1 MLDYIVYD
9 VWLFVELVVVYF
21 LFVETRGASLE
32 ETAAILDGVAVQEQ
46 LIEGVARATEHES
59 KVPMPMNER
68 VVSESNVEMRTM
80 KE

>member
-1 MLDYIVYD
+1 
-9 VWLFVELVVVYF
+9 VWLFVELAVVYF

-46 LIEGVARATEHES
+46 LIDGVARATEHES
-59 KVPMPMNER
+59 KVPFPVNEKVESR
-68 VVSESNVEMRTM
+68 SNVETKTA

>member
-1 MLDYIVYD
+1 

-59 KVPMPMNER
+59 KVPFPVNEK
-68 VVSESNVEMRTM
+68 VKGGSNVEAKTV

>member
-1 MLDYIVYD
+1 MPDYIVYD
-9 VWLFVELVVVYF
+9 VWLFVELAVVYF

-59 KVPMPMNER
+59 KVPLSVNEKADR
-68 VVSESNVEMRTM
+68 GSNVEMRTA
-80 KE
+80 KS